1 MYKAITYDSANILVI
16 CIDTCV
22 VLMIANIVILAC
34 VYTFLRSN
42 RKHLTKRVRENI
54 LLYHNVP
61 NRRVDVFIYIMVD
74 CALCDYSLMIY

>member
-1 MYKAITYDSANILVI
+1 MYKVITYDSANILVI

-34 VYTFLRSN
+34 VYTLLRSN

-54 LLYHNVP
+54 YYITMFLTDVLMFLYILWSIVLFVIIP
-61 NRRVDVFIYIMVD
+61 
-74 CALCDYSLMIY
+74 

>member
-1 MYKAITYDSANILVI
+1 MYNAITYDSANILVI

-34 VYTFLRSN
+34 VYTLLRSN

-54 LLYHNVP
+54 Y
-61 NRRVDVFIYIMVD
+61 YITMFLTD
-74 CALCDYSLMIY
+74 ALMYVYVLWSIVLFVIIP